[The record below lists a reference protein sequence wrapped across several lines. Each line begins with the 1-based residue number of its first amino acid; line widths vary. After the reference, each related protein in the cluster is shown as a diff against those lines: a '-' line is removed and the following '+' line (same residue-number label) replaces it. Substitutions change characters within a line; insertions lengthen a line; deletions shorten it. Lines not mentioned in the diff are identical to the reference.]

1 MLKFSDI
8 KNQLQKHIEQM
19 MADNEHL
26 FVVELDK
33 DQLWSTY
40 IESIPPQ
47 HNLIYRVNREYDC
60 SACRHFIKQIG
71 NVVAIKDGKLESIWD
86 ITTESEVW
94 NAVAKKLSDFVKS
107 HPVSNIYLTKFSDAG
122 HDHDTEMDN
131 GVLIT
136 YEHFYTKVDSKF
148 VCTRDIDTRLGRV
161 RDSRGVFKRS
171 LDELTLDSVE
181 TVLELIRQDSL
192 YRGSEYTHMLQEFA
206 KHKKSYAK
214 LTSDLER
221 ELYVWEY
228 SVTLPDSVC
237 KIRNTSIG
245 TLLIDISAGVELDE
259 AVRKFEAVVAPTNYK
274 RSKPIFTQRMLED
287 AQKTITD
294 LGYYDSLQR
303 RYANA
308 DDISV
313 NNILFINRDTA
324 KRVPDACDLFAQM
337 AKDTK
342 QSPKKFSKVEEI
354 AIDDFISNVL
364 PDATDVEAY
373 VENKHTPNFMSL
385 IAPINADSKTMFK
398 WNNNFS
404 WAYSGNVT
412 DSIMKQNVKNAG
424 GKVDGVLRF
433 SIQWND
439 GDTWNKNDEDAHCI
453 TPNGTEIFFSRKLDR
468 TTRGNLDVDI
478 VCPQK
483 GVPAV
488 ENITWPDLYMMTPG
502 TYKFFVNTFSARGGH
517 GGFRAEIEFNGEIYS
532 YNYTADTRYKNNIY
546 VAEVTLNKDGTFSIK
561 HLLPSNV
568 SNKDIWG
575 VTTNEFTPVSVVC
588 YSPNYWDE
596 QNGIGNKHY
605 FFMLKDCVNPELPNA
620 WYNEFLNSDLYPQH
634 RKVMEALA
642 TKAHVQECDDQLS
655 GIGFSSTVRNDLV
668 VKVKGKTERI
678 LKVKF

>member
-221 ELYVWEY
+221 ELYAWEY

-488 ENITWPDLYMMTPG
+488 ENITWPDLSKMTPG